1 MSVSEAVARRH
12 LAACAMARQA
22 GEMMRRLFLNRGGI
36 EMSFKGPQDYLT
48 QADAAVETL
57 VRQRLKDAFPED
69 QFFGEEGGGEV
80 GDSMWVV
87 DPIDGTSNF
96 ARGIPHFCISIAYA
110 LNGKPEIGVIY
121 DPMTDE
127 MFEARRGGGARLN
140 GWPMKTSGGTHIDRC
155 QIELGWSKRRPDAD
169 YLAMVKRVLDAGAS
183 FLRAGSGSLGIAYVA
198 DGRTDGYAELHINSW
213 DCLAGIV
220 MVEEAGGYANDF
232 LAGEGMRKGNPILV
246 AAPGIAQALIKLTG
260 IGAKVMA

>member
-1 MSVSEAVARRH
+1 MTESEAVARRH
-12 LAACAMARQA
+12 LAACAVARQA
-22 GEMMRRLFLNRGGI
+22 GEMMRRLFQSRGGI
-36 EMSFKGPQDYLT
+36 ELTFKGPQDYLT
-48 QADAAVETL
+48 QADAAVEKL
-57 VRQRLKDAFPED
+57 VRRRLHDAFPGD
-69 QFFGEEGGGEV
+69 RFFGEETGGET
-80 GDSMWVV
+80 GPSMWVV

-96 ARGIPHFCISIAYA
+96 ARGIPHFCISIAYV
-110 LNGKPEIGVIY
+110 LNNAPEIGVIY
-121 DPMTDE
+121 DPMADE
-127 MFEARRGGGARLN
+127 MFEARRGAGARLN
-140 GWPMKTSGGTHIDRC
+140 GWPMKTSNATQLDRC

-220 MVEEAGGYANDF
+220 MVKEAGGYANDF
-232 LAGEGMRKGNPILV
+232 LAGDGMRKGNAILV
-246 AAPGIAQALIKLTG
+246 AAPGIAPALAKLTG

>member
-1 MSVSEAVARRH
+1 MSDFEAVARRH
-12 LAACAMARQA
+12 LAACAVARQA

-36 EMSFKGPQDYLT
+36 ELSFKGPQDYLT
-48 QADAAVETL
+48 QADAAVEKL
-57 VRQRLKDAFPED
+57 VRQRLADAFPQD
-69 QFFGEEGGGEV
+69 SFFGEETGGAIS
-80 GDSMWVV
+80 DSMWVV

-110 LNGKPEIGVIY
+110 MRQAPEIGVIY
-121 DPMTDE
+121 DPMSDE

-140 GWPMKTSGGTHIDRC
+140 GWPMKTSAATTLERS
-155 QIELGWSKRRPDAD
+155 QIELGWSKRRSDAD
-169 YLAMVKRVLDAGAS
+169 YLRMVSRVLDAGAS

-220 MVEEAGGYANDF
+220 MVREAGGYANDF
-232 LAGEGMRKGNPILV
+232 LAGDGMRTGNPILV
-246 AAPGIAQALIKLTG
+246 AAPGVAQALAKLTG